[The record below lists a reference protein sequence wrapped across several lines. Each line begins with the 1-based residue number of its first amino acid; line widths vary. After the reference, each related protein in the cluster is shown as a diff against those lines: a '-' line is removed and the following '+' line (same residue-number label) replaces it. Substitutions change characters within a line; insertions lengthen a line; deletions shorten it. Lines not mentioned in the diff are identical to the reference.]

1 MGQVLSTVA
10 FHFGGLLVTAHLPE
24 DAGAEEDSDD
34 FVGLIRYVEGSVVSV
49 FLRKREEGVKVS
61 IRSRGGV
68 SAQNIALKLGG
79 GGHVPAA
86 GATLKGLDLDQ
97 AYERVLGPSGRS
109 SRGRGTSRGVP
120 EERGMGEEEGAT
132 SSPGSTRRRWR

>member
-1 MGQVLSTVA
+1 M
-10 FHFGGLLVTAHLPE
+10 
-24 DAGAEEDSDD
+24 
-34 FVGLIRYVEGSVVSV
+34 GLIRYVEGSVVSV

-97 AYERVLGPSGRS
+97 AYGWVLEAAGAAQTRAGCHSGAP
-109 SRGRGTSRGVP
+109 RGARAG
-120 EERGMGEEEGAT
+120 
-132 SSPGSTRRRWR
+132 

>member
-10 FHFGGLLVTAHLPE
+10 FHFGGMVVTAHLPE
-24 DAGAEEDSDD
+24 DAQPTEEDSDD

-49 FLRKREEGVKVS
+49 FLRRREEGVKVS

-68 SAQNIALKLGG
+68 SAQNIALRLGG

-86 GATLKGLDLDQ
+86 GATLKDVDLDR
-97 AYERVLGPSGRS
+97 AYEMVLEA
-109 SRGRGTSRGVP
+109 VA
-120 EERGMGEEEGAT
+120 EELKRAGYL
-132 SSPGSTRRRWR
+132 